1 MNRKQLY
8 QWVDK
13 TSKEWAGFTDHFQ
26 ENVAHFSRGVVR
38 AQASH
43 VRKIAGCVAGVA
55 ESQRR
60 RLQRFLGK
68 EVAMEGWFGQWTQ
81 SILNTF
87 AVDEL
92 VLVVDETK
100 LEERFGVMV
109 VGMLYCGRCIPLAW
123 RAYRANDKAA
133 YPAGGQ
139 VQMILGL
146 LRAVQAGVP
155 PHLPVCVLA
164 DRGIGTSPDLMRGVM
179 ALGWRFLFRVTK
191 QSKIVLPDG
200 QSVTFHAQVTAP
212 GQVYQASGLV
222 FKLRGRIPAHIRVL
236 WREGTH
242 EPWALV
248 TNDDR
253 LTGWEYAQRFWIE
266 ESFRDLKSHGWH
278 AEHTCFTCP
287 QRLER
292 LWILLVV
299 AYAWLLLWGTT
310 LAAVHGRTYKRRKD
324 GSRIPRWS
332 LFRMGWLDFIRYSD
346 HPT

>member
-8 QWVDK
+8 QWVDN
-13 TSKEWAGFTDHFQ
+13 TSKEWRGFTDHFQ

-38 AQASH
+38 AQQSQI
-43 VRKIAGCVAGVA
+43 RKIAGCVEGVA

-60 RLQRFLGK
+60 RLQRFVK
-68 EVAMEGWFGQWTQ
+68 KQVAMERWFGVWTQ
-81 SILNTF
+81 SILKTF
-87 AVDEL
+87 SPDEV
-92 VLVVDETK
+92 VLAVDETK
-100 LEERFGVMV
+100 LEDRFGVMV
-109 VGMLYCGRCIPLAW
+109 VGMLVGGRCIPLAW

-133 YPAGGQ
+133 YPAEGQ
-139 VQMILGL
+139 VQVILAL
-146 LRAVQAGVP
+146 LRAVQVGVP
-155 PHLPVCVLA
+155 SQLPVCVLA
-164 DRGIGTSPDLMRGVM
+164 DRGIGTSPELMRGVM
-179 ALGWRFLFRVTK
+179 AMGWRFLFRVTK
-191 QSKIVLPDG
+191 QSKIILPDG
-200 QSVTFHAQVTAP
+200 QSVTFYAQVTAP
-212 GQVYQASGLV
+212 GQSYQASGLV

-236 WREGTH
+236 WRQGAH

-278 AEHTCFTCP
+278 AEHTWFTCP

-310 LAAVHGRTYKRRKD
+310 LAAVQGRTYKRRLKFPEI
-324 GSRIPRWS
+324 GRR
-332 LFRMGWLDFIRYSD
+332 
-346 HPT
+346 